1 MILLA
6 KISYNDPDS
15 NTNVLPNF
23 TPNCTPGNHFKNFKQ
38 THNSL
43 TNLLVYLVFFLLIK
57 SSEQSL
63 NIQIN
68 MLGQTLQKNNHIVTM
83 GQHGKKLIL
92 TRRKRLQHY
101 FFIKGLFVPT
111 ETIVIGLQEVCTM
124 VHELNLLCQEI
135 VTNRF
140 QVS

>member
-43 TNLLVYLVFFLLIK
+43 TNLLVYLVFF
-57 SSEQSL
+57 
-63 NIQIN
+63 
-68 MLGQTLQKNNHIVTM
+68 
-83 GQHGKKLIL
+83 
-92 TRRKRLQHY
+92 Y
-101 FFIKGLFVPT
+101 
-111 ETIVIGLQEVCTM
+111 
-124 VHELNLLCQEI
+124 
-135 VTNRF
+135 
-140 QVS
+140 

>member
-43 TNLLVYLVFFLLIK
+43 TNLLVYLVFTDKVLRTIP
-57 SSEQSL
+57 
-63 NIQIN
+63 
-68 MLGQTLQKNNHIVTM
+68 
-83 GQHGKKLIL
+83 QH
-92 TRRKRLQHY
+92 TD
-101 FFIKGLFVPT
+101 
-111 ETIVIGLQEVCTM
+111 
-124 VHELNLLCQEI
+124 
-135 VTNRF
+135 
-140 QVS
+140 